1 MILFAQEILSKNKD
15 RKIVFDVKCSRLL
28 SEAISDDGGIPIMSK
43 TGHSF
48 IKDTLKKE
56 SALLGGEMS
65 GHIFFNDRWPGFD
78 DAIYAGSRMLE
89 IVSRLPLKEDIF
101 SKLPKLNST
110 PEINV
115 ETTDDDKFK
124 IVEEFKTL
132 AEFPNSTTIE
142 IDGVR
147 IEFETGWGLLRA
159 SNTSPNLVL
168 RFEADSQ
175 QNLEDIKDK
184 FKQVLFRIDNNLSKF

>member
-1 MILFAQEILSKNKD
+1 
-15 RKIVFDVKCSRLL
+15 
-28 SEAISDDGGIPIMSK
+28 
-43 TGHSF
+43 
-48 IKDTLKKE
+48 
-56 SALLGGEMS
+56 MS

>member
-1 MILFAQEILSKNKD
+1 
-15 RKIVFDVKCSRLL
+15 
-28 SEAISDDGGIPIMSK
+28 
-43 TGHSF
+43 
-48 IKDTLKKE
+48 
-56 SALLGGEMS
+56 
-65 GHIFFNDRWPGFD
+65 
-78 DAIYAGSRMLE
+78 MLE

-124 IVEEFKTL
+124 IVEEVKTL

-184 FKQVLFRIDNNLSKF
+184 FKQVLFRIDSNLSKF